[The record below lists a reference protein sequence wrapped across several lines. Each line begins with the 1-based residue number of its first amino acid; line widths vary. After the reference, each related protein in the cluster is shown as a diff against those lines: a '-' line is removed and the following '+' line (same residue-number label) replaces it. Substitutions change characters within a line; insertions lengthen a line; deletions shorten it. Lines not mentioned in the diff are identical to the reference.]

1 MEKRKNSKGE
11 IMNRLSYLLLAVL
24 FLHGCTLTG
33 QEFSSSAVKE
43 IQPNVTTKGQITK
56 TFGEPFRK
64 GIESGFDTWRY
75 SYRALMTEKG
85 GYVDKDLF
93 LIFNKNGTV
102 QKYSYYTN
110 IAPPE
115 KPMTPTPA
123 STTGN

>member
-1 MEKRKNSKGE
+1 
-11 IMNRLSYLLLAVL
+11 MNRLSYLYLAVL

-33 QEFSSSAVKE
+33 QEFTSSSVNE

-56 TFGEPFRK
+56 TFGAPFRK
-64 GIESGFDTWRY
+64 GLASGFETWRY

-102 QKYSYYTN
+102 QKYSFQTN
-110 IAPPE
+110 LPKGE
-115 KPMTPTPA
+115 KPKIPH
-123 STTGN
+123 STR